1 MYFEENRKCKIT
13 VSQNGSKRKKNEL
26 LYLDFTCVLTTVTE
40 FDGSSMI
47 ITESSSEILS
57 SCSVSGCTP
66 GTKPVVAI
74 SPLTE
79 SGNIGSICS
88 DKVLAKY
95 SLNFDLRLLF
105 V

>member
-1 MYFEENRKCKIT
+1 MEVKEKKRIT
-13 VSQNGSKRKKNEL
+13 VF
-26 LYLDFTCVLTTVTE
+26 DFTCVLTTGTE
-40 FDGSSMI
+40 LFYDNYRI
-47 ITESSSEILS
+47 IIRNIV
-57 SCSVSGCTP
+57 SCSISECTP
-66 GTKPVVAI
+66 GTKPVTTI

>member
-13 VSQNGSKRKKNEL
+13 ESQNGSKRKKKEL
-26 LYLDFTCVLTTVTE
+26 TCLDFTCVLTT
-40 FDGSSMI
+40 GSELFYNNYRI
-47 ITESSSEILS
+47 IIRNIV
-57 SCSVSGCTP
+57 SCSISECTP
-66 GTKPVVAI
+66 GTKPVTTI

-95 SLNFDLRLLF
+95 SVNFDLLLLF